1 MVRQMRREDLD
12 AVAEMEKLSF
22 SVPWSRNILE
32 QGFLGDLDHYL
43 VIEKDGQ
50 PAGYINFRFLAGEG
64 EIERI
69 AVHPRFRGQGLGR
82 KLMEA
87 MEEYGESQG
96 VTAVT
101 LEVRSSNKKAVN
113 LYESCG
119 FVKEAVRKGY
129 YRDPVE
135 DAIIMWRRRI

>member
-1 MVRQMRREDLD
+1 MVRQMYREDLD
-12 AVAEMEKLSF
+12 AVAEIEQLSF
-22 SVPWSRNILE
+22 SIPWSRSMLE
-32 QGFLGDLDHYL
+32 QGISNDLDHYL
-43 VIEKDGQ
+43 IIEKCGQ

-87 MEEYGESQG
+87 MEEYGRSQG
-96 VTAVT
+96 VTDIT
-101 LEVRSSNKKAVN
+101 LEVRNSNKKAIN

-129 YRDPVE
+129 YREPVE

>member
-1 MVRQMRREDLD
+1 MVRRMCKEDLD
-12 AVAEMEKLSF
+12 AVEEIEQLSF
-22 SVPWSRNILE
+22 SVPWSRSMLT
-32 QGFLGDLDHYL
+32 QGFLSALDHYL
-43 VIEKDGQ
+43 IIEKEGQ

-87 MEEYGESQG
+87 MEEYGESRG
-96 VTAVT
+96 VTDFT
-101 LEVRSSNKKAVN
+101 LEVRSSNEKAIN

-129 YRDPVE
+129 YRHPSE
-135 DAIIMWRRRI
+135 DAIIMWRRGL

>member
-1 MVRQMRREDLD
+1 MVRRMRREDLD
-12 AVAEMEKLSF
+12 AVAEIERLSF
-22 SVPWSRNILE
+22 SLPWSRSMLE
-32 QGFLGDLDHYL
+32 QGISNDLDHYL
-43 VIEKDGQ
+43 IIEKWGQ
-50 PAGYINFRFLAGEG
+50 LAGYINFRFLAGEG

-87 MEEYGESQG
+87 MEEYGKSQG
-96 VTAVT
+96 VTDIT
-101 LEVRSSNKKAVN
+101 LEVRNSNEKAIN

-129 YRDPVE
+129 YREPVE